1 MTGDTDVPDEP
12 PTGPPMPPAAPPMPP
27 AEPPAP
33 TASRMPPAGPGAS
46 PADRSAPERE
56 AARLRWELSRLH
68 SRRSVRAA
76 LLATEAA
83 GARAGGAGDVL
94 ATLRGRRIVEDL
106 DVIAPA
112 SARPRFAYPHLD
124 VVHIAA
130 DPVFGAA
137 APHRRIAPDGAR
149 STLDGARPTSAG
161 AGPAAQSPDT
171 IRLQPPDL
179 VVLDDLAGLARWS
192 ERGRRQLRDALPSA
206 GAVLGLVT
214 SAADAAEAATW
225 PLDLLLLGPGM
236 DQLDAVVQLSDVVPC
251 LPLLPGVDPRADGPV
266 GWRRRPDRAAVMVGE
281 AGSAVAAAL
290 ASDLGVPLATS
301 ADAAADAGAAIV
313 AEPTGWTGTRRV
325 LALLARGI
333 PVVVTEDAGVP
344 DELAGLVDAVRP
356 EQLLARATGWDEDL
370 DVRERRS
377 VQLRRIVLREHT
389 HRARLESVL
398 AQLGVPRRRPE
409 RISVLLATRRPG
421 QLEDAVAQVAGQ
433 DHPDVELVAA
443 LHGDGFDD
451 DAETRLAALHP
462 GPTRVVRVDGA
473 APLGDVLNAALDE
486 ATGTLIAKMD
496 DDDLYGTG
504 HLSDLVVALDYSGA
518 DVVGRWSNETHLVD
532 ADVTLAQDLDRQER
546 WAHHLPGATM
556 LVRGDVLR
564 AVRFRRVPRHVDT
577 HLLRSIH
584 AAGGAAYATHRFG
597 FIRRRHGDHT
607 YDPGDA
613 RFDVTA
619 PGDGAEPERDDTH
632 SAHPT
637 VVQGDT
643 ARDDTAGDG
652 ASRDRATRPRPG
664 LDRSVLEV

>member
-1 MTGDTDVPDEP
+1 V
-12 PTGPPMPPAAPPMPP
+12 TGPAGGP
-27 AEPPAP
+27 EDS
-33 TASRMPPAGPGAS
+33 ASGRRVPSDPSGPRTNSDRSGAS
-46 PADRSAPERE
+46 PADRSPTERE

-83 GARAGGAGDVL
+83 GARPGGAGDVL

-112 SARPRFAYPHLD
+112 SARPRFAYPHLE
-124 VVHIAA
+124 VVHLAV
-130 DPVFGAA
+130 DPPFRAA
-137 APHRRIAPDGAR
+137 APHRRVTPDGAR
-149 STLDGARPTSAG
+149 STLDGSRPSVAG
-161 AGPAAQSPDT
+161 ADPAAQSPDT

-179 VVLDDLAGLARWS
+179 VVLDDLAGLARWP
-192 ERGRRQLRDALPSA
+192 ERGRRALRDAVPSA

-214 SAADAAEAATW
+214 SAADAAEVAAW
-225 PLDLLLLGPGM
+225 PLDLLLLGPGVER
-236 DQLDAVVQLSDVVPC
+236 LDVVAQLAALVPS
-251 LPLLPGVDPRADGPV
+251 LPLLPGIDPRMDGPV
-266 GWRRRPDRAAVMVGE
+266 GWRRRPARTAVVVG
-281 AGSAVAAAL
+281 AGGSAPAAAL
-290 ASDLGVPLATS
+290 ASDLGIPVATS
-301 ADAAADAGAAIV
+301 AEDTTDAAAAIV
-313 AEPTGWTGTRRV
+313 AEPTGWEGLRLV
-325 LALLARGI
+325 LSLLGRGI
-333 PVVVTEDAGVP
+333 PVVVAEGTGMP
-344 DELAGLVDAVRP
+344 DELAGLVEAVPR
-356 EQLLARATGWDEDL
+356 ERLLATASGWGEDL

-377 VQLRRIVLREHT
+377 VQLRRTVLRQHT
-389 HRARLESVL
+389 HRARLETVL
-398 AQLGVPRRRPE
+398 GHLGIPRRRPE

-421 QLEDAVAQVAGQ
+421 RLEDAAAQVAAQ

-462 GPTRVVRVDGA
+462 GPTRVVRVEGA

-496 DDDLYGTG
+496 DDDLYGPG

-518 DVVGRWSNETHLVD
+518 DVVGRWSNETHLVE
-532 ADVTLAQDLDRQER
+532 ADVTIAQDLDRQER

-577 HLLRSIH
+577 HLLRGIH
-584 AAGGAAYATHRFG
+584 AAGGSAYATHRFG
-597 FIRRRHGDHT
+597 FIRRRHEDHT

-613 RFDVTA
+613 RFDA
-619 PGDGAEPERDDTH
+619 AAADEEPRPDRGA
-632 SAHPT
+632 
-637 VVQGDT
+637 
-643 ARDDTAGDG
+643 
-652 ASRDRATRPRPG
+652 RPRPG